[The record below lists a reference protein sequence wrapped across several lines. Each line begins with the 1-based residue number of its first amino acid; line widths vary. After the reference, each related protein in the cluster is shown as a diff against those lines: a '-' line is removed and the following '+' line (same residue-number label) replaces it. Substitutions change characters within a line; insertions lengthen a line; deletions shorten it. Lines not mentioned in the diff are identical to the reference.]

1 MWDDLSAVD
10 RQFAYLGERSRYV
23 RFPLGGI
30 GAGGFSIS
38 GSAMKD
44 SLILYL
50 FAWDRSSQLRF
61 SGYSSRAFYA
71 GEIRN
76 SRAMQRGRGT

>member
-30 GAGGFSIS
+30 GAGG
-38 GSAMKD
+38 D
-44 SLILYL
+44 ECDL
-50 FAWDRSSQLRF
+50 RSN
-61 SGYSSRAFYA
+61 GNA
-71 GEIRN
+71 GQEVAGWGAVEGAAKKRL
-76 SRAMQRGRGT
+76 AE